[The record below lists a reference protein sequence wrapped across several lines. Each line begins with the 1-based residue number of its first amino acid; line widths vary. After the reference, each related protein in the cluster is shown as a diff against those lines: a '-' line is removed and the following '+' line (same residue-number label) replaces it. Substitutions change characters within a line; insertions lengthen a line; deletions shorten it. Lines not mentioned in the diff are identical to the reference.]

1 MKRLL
6 MLVALLFSAATL
18 MAQNNPYIA
27 LVGVVDTANGV
38 ALSAP
43 TTTLTVDIEA
53 ECERTICGPYARY
66 AQKLLGVR
74 APLTD
79 KVEWRVKRAAIGLAD
94 ASSFVQQPFEA
105 APTKQFSYADAAED
119 FSMIQPDKSSTSA
132 TTLED
137 AALMAANSIFSL
149 RRHRTELITGEA
161 GENVFGEGLKSA
173 LEEIARQE
181 QALLELFLGKRTVRS
196 EVRRFV
202 LSPESTKQQYV
213 VCRLSAVDG
222 IVPSSD
228 LTGDMVVLQITPAET
243 VESPVPE
250 AGVKETMTVSAMVA
264 NRATCSIQVR
274 GEEVAREV
282 LPLFQFGR
290 MIQLAQPKRR

>member
-6 MLVALLFSAATL
+6 LWVVMLFSATTL
-18 MAQNNPYIA
+18 TAQNNPYIA
-27 LVGVVDTANGV
+27 LVGVVDTADGI

-79 KVEWRVKRAAIGLAD
+79 KTEWRVKRAAIGLAD
-94 ASSFVQQPFEA
+94 ASSFVQQPFEPS
-105 APTKQFSYADAAED
+105 PTTTISYADAKED
-119 FSMIQPDKSSTSA
+119 FALIQPDKSSTSA

-137 AALMAANSIFSL
+137 AALMAANTIFSL

-181 QALLELFLGKRTVRS
+181 QALLELFLGKRTVSR
-196 EVRRFV
+196 EVRRYH
-202 LSPESTKQQYV
+202 LSPESAKQQYV

-222 IVPSSD
+222 LVPSSD
-228 LTGDMVVLQITPAET
+228 LTGDMVVLQITPSET

-250 AGVKETMTVSAMVA
+250 ASVKETATVSALVA
-264 NRATCSIQVR
+264 NRAACSIQVR
-274 GEEVAREV
+274 GEELTREV

-290 MIQLAQPKRR
+290 MVQLAQPKRR

>member
-6 MLVALLFSAATL
+6 LWVVMLFSSTTL
-18 MAQNNPYIA
+18 TAQNNPYIA
-27 LVGVVDTANGV
+27 LIGVVDTADGI

-79 KVEWRVKRAAIGLAD
+79 KTEWRVKRAAIGLAD
-94 ASSFVQQPFEA
+94 ASSFVQQPFEPS
-105 APTKQFSYADAAED
+105 PTTTISYADAKED
-119 FSMIQPDKSSTSA
+119 FALIQPDKSSTSA

-137 AALMAANSIFSL
+137 AALMAANTIFSL

-181 QALLELFLGKRTVRS
+181 QALLELFLGKRTVSR
-196 EVRRFV
+196 EVRRYH
-202 LSPESTKQQYV
+202 LSPESAKQQYV

-222 IVPSSD
+222 LVPSSD
-228 LTGDMVVLQITPAET
+228 LTGDMVVLQITPSET

-250 AGVKETMTVSAMVA
+250 AGVKETATVSALVA
-264 NRATCSIQVR
+264 NRAACSIQVR
-274 GEEVAREV
+274 GEELTREV

-290 MIQLAQPKRR
+290 MVQLAQPKRR

>member
-105 APTKQFSYADAAED
+105 APTKSMNYADAEEG

-161 GENVFGEGLKSA
+161 GEHVFGEGLKSA

-250 AGVKETMTVSAMVA
+250 AGVKETMTVSALVA
-264 NRATCSIQVR
+264 NSAACSIQVR

>member
-6 MLVALLFSAATL
+6 LWVVMLFSATTL
-18 MAQNNPYIA
+18 TAQNNPYIA
-27 LVGVVDTANGV
+27 LVGVVDTADGI

-79 KVEWRVKRAAIGLAD
+79 KTEWRVKRAAIGLAD
-94 ASSFVQQPFEA
+94 DSSFVQQPFEPS
-105 APTKQFSYADAAED
+105 PTTTISYADAKED
-119 FSMIQPDKSSTSA
+119 FALIQPDKSSTSA

-137 AALMAANSIFSL
+137 AALMAANTIFSL
-149 RRHRTELITGEA
+149 RRHRMELITGEA

-181 QALLELFLGKRTVRS
+181 QALLELFLGKRTVSRK
-196 EVRRFV
+196 VRRYH
-202 LSPESTKQQYV
+202 LSPESAKQQYV

-222 IVPSSD
+222 LVPSSD
-228 LTGDMVVLQITPAET
+228 LTGDMVVLQITPSET

-250 AGVKETMTVSAMVA
+250 AGVKETATVSALVA
-264 NRATCSIQVR
+264 NRAACSIQVR
-274 GEEVAREV
+274 GEELTREV

-290 MIQLAQPKRR
+290 MVQLAQPKRR

>member
-6 MLVALLFSAATL
+6 LWVVMLFSATTL
-18 MAQNNPYIA
+18 TAQNNPYIA
-27 LVGVVDTANGV
+27 LVGVVDTADGI

-79 KVEWRVKRAAIGLAD
+79 KTEWRVKRAAIGLAD
-94 ASSFVQQPFEA
+94 ASSFVQQPFEPS
-105 APTKQFSYADAAED
+105 PTTTISYADAKED
-119 FSMIQPDKSSTSA
+119 FALIQPDKSSTSA

-137 AALMAANSIFSL
+137 AALMAANTIFSL

-181 QALLELFLGKRTVRS
+181 QALLELFLGKRTVSR
-196 EVRRFV
+196 EVRRYH
-202 LSPESTKQQYV
+202 LSPVSAKQQYV

-222 IVPSSD
+222 LVPSSD
-228 LTGDMVVLQITPAET
+228 LTGDMVVLQITPSET

-250 AGVKETMTVSAMVA
+250 AGVKETATVSALVA
-264 NRATCSIQVR
+264 NRAACSIQVR
-274 GEEVAREV
+274 GEELTREV

-290 MIQLAQPKRR
+290 MVQLAQPKRR

>member
-6 MLVALLFSAATL
+6 LWVVMLFSATTL
-18 MAQNNPYIA
+18 TAQNNPYIA
-27 LVGVVDTANGV
+27 LVGVVDTADGI

-79 KVEWRVKRAAIGLAD
+79 KTEWRVKRAAIGLAD
-94 ASSFVQQPFEA
+94 LSSFVQQPFEPS
-105 APTKQFSYADAAED
+105 PTTTISYADAKED
-119 FSMIQPDKSSTSA
+119 FALIQPDKSSTSA

-137 AALMAANSIFSL
+137 AALMAANTIFSL

-181 QALLELFLGKRTVRS
+181 QALLELFLGKRTVSR
-196 EVRRFV
+196 EVRRYH
-202 LSPESTKQQYV
+202 LSPESAKQQYV

-222 IVPSSD
+222 LVPSSD
-228 LTGDMVVLQITPAET
+228 LTGDMVVLQITPSET

-250 AGVKETMTVSAMVA
+250 AGVKETATVSALVA
-264 NRATCSIQVR
+264 NRAACSIQVR
-274 GEEVAREV
+274 GEELTREV

-290 MIQLAQPKRR
+290 MVQLAQPKRR